1 MRVPNDPNYRQTMLH
16 PPEFDGQYAA
26 PGMTLSSD
34 EHSTARRTQT
44 PAGIFFRNLWVNIWG
59 WQQVNSES
67 SMFFMETDRAITRM
81 ECRTDDFC
89 LTGPDHATLEHLCKP
104 FKTHWEV
111 TVQKLTDDTPI
122 SCQFASMDVV
132 HEPADTSNDKYV
144 PPATTSIQH
153 VGLKIERQPDG
164 GLTISNPKGI
174 DAYEPMASRTPIPQ
188 KCRTRLLLT

>member
-67 SMFFMETDRAITRM
+67 SMFLWRQ
-81 ECRTDDFC
+81 
-89 LTGPDHATLEHLCKP
+89 
-104 FKTHWEV
+104 
-111 TVQKLTDDTPI
+111 TVQLPEWN
-122 SCQFASMDVV
+122 A
-132 HEPADTSNDKYV
+132 
-144 PPATTSIQH
+144 
-153 VGLKIERQPDG
+153 
-164 GLTISNPKGI
+164 GLTIF
-174 DAYEPMASRTPIPQ
+174 A
-188 KCRTRLLLT
+188 